1 MKLIL
6 GGPRTSFAVPRASA
20 TGAPLGGAF
29 EPASD
34 AATGLRA
41 QRRLGSA
48 GGPPGKARAERSGA
62 RLALG
67 ATKEVLVSIALL
79 AFNLDFLGFSLFY
92 HRFPRISIRISIRS
106 HIRISI

>member
-6 GGPRTSFAVPRASA
+6 GGPRSSFAVPRASA

-67 ATKEVLVSIALL
+67 TTKEVLGFSIDLL
-79 AFNLDFLGFSLFY
+79 AFNLDFLGSSY
-92 HRFPRISIRISIRS
+92 SIIDFLGFLY
-106 HIRISI
+106 

>member
-6 GGPRTSFAVPRASA
+6 RGPRTSFAVPRASA

-34 AATGLRA
+34 TATGLRA
-41 QRRLGSA
+41 QRRLWHPGWQA
-48 GGPPGKARAERSGA
+48 PGPVASPWEGRAERSGA

-67 ATKEVLVSIALL
+67 TTKEVLGFSIDLL
-79 AFNLDFLGFSLFY
+79 AFNWDFLGSSYSITDFLGFLY
-92 HRFPRISIRISIRS
+92 
-106 HIRISI
+106 

>member
-6 GGPRTSFAVPRASA
+6 GPRTSFAVPRASA

-34 AATGLRA
+34 ATGLRA
-41 QRRLGSA
+41 QRLWHPGWQA
-48 GGPPGKARAERSGA
+48 PGPVASPWEGRAERSGA

-67 ATKEVLVSIALL
+67 TTKEVLVIIDFL
-79 AFNLDFLGFSLFY
+79 AFD
-92 HRFPRISIRISIRS
+92 
-106 HIRISI
+106 

>member
-34 AATGLRA
+34 TAHW
-41 QRRLGSA
+41 GSVRSGDSA
-48 GGPPGKARAERSGA
+48 WPGPVAPPGGRERSGA

-67 ATKEVLVSIALL
+67 PTKEVLGFSIDLL
-79 AFNLDFLGFSLFY
+79 AFNWDFLGSSYSIIDFLGFLY
-92 HRFPRISIRISIRS
+92 
-106 HIRISI
+106 